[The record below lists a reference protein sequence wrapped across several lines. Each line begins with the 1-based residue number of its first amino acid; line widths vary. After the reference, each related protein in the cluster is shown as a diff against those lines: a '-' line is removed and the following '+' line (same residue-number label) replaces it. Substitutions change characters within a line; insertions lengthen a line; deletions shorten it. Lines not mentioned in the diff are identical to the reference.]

1 MDKDTWDKLTDIERD
16 EILMRYK
23 FNLDYIEYID
33 KLVDKYDENTGQ

>member
-1 MDKDTWDKLTDIERD
+1 MDKDAWDKLTDIERD

-33 KLVDKYDENTGQ
+33 KLIDKYDENTGQ

>member
-33 KLVDKYDENTGQ
+33 KLIDKYDENTGQ